1 MITVKITYTA
11 DIPEERLAEWKEW
24 QGDTVK
30 AELMKRGVDSC
41 MVFDYEVVNVE
52 GLPMEAAK

>member
-24 QGDTVK
+24 QGDTAK
-30 AELMKRGVDSC
+30 DELLKRGIVSC
-41 MVFDYEVVNVE
+41 LIHDYEVVNIE
-52 GLPMEAAK
+52 GLPK